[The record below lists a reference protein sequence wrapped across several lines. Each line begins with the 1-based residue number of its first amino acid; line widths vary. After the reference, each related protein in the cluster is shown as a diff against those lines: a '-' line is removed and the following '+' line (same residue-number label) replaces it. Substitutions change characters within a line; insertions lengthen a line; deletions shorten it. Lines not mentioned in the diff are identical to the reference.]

1 MGRRSL
7 RTKWD
12 GALKRIGRA
21 FGRGPAAPA
30 VPIPGSAPEDL
41 SAAADHRSYDIEL
54 QGQQSWSKA
63 DDPARRA
70 GVLARWRTLLRFVN
84 ADHAAAFLAKCGER
98 PERTSGQF
106 TLMVS
111 ARPITLQTKSV
122 VGRTEA
128 TEGECVLLDVE
139 AAHASLPPSGLREL
153 DADAKGLRKGLLHDV
168 YVSRI
173 VEYEFIDLR
182 LPDAIR
188 GPLDDDVVRSALRA
202 QDRDLAREFTSS
214 VASHSQMRLSVGP
227 EKPGAIL
234 AVARYVEERLRA
246 ASYGVFD
253 SKGYRRLLLVPPAMA
268 ACLVLSWFLPLN
280 WPCTLAWFGLFAV
293 LLGIV
298 VATLWRKVPPRH
310 FFLRARTGSA
320 LFFFVIAA
328 FATAYAVADLFDP
341 NVLAS
346 DKATNVGLGNA
357 YLVATGIT
365 FTAGVLTA
373 PLKGLGLQ
381 IAHVQMIVF
390 MATIVNVAIAILR
403 LERPEADQQRA

>member
-1 MGRRSL
+1 MGRGSL
-7 RTKWD
+7 RTQWD
-12 GALKRIGRA
+12 GALNRIGRA
-21 FGRGPAAPA
+21 FGRGTTAPA
-30 VPIPGSAPEDL
+30 SPIPGLGPEDL
-41 SAAADHRSYDIEL
+41 SAESGYNIEL
-54 QGQQSWSKA
+54 RGQQRWSRA

-70 GVLARWRTLLRFVN
+70 AVLARWRTLLRFVYPDK
-84 ADHAAAFLAKCGER
+84 ATAFLAKCGER
-98 PERTSGQF
+98 PERKSGQF
-106 TLMVS
+106 TLTVS
-111 ARPITLQTKSV
+111 ARPIALQSKSFD
-122 VGRTEA
+122 GRTE
-128 TEGECVLLDVE
+128 TTYDECVLLDVE
-139 AAHASLPPSGLREL
+139 AAHRSLPPSGLREL
-153 DADAKGLRKGLLHDV
+153 DTDAKGLRKGLLDDT
-168 YVSRI
+168 YVSR
-173 VEYEFIDLR
+173 VVDYEFIDLR
-182 LPDAIR
+182 LPNAIR
-188 GPLDDDVVRSALRA
+188 GALDDDVVRSALRA
-202 QDRDLAREFTSS
+202 QSLDLRGAFTSS

-227 EKPGAIL
+227 EGPGAIL

-246 ASYGVFD
+246 VSYGVFD
-253 SKGYRRLLLVPPAMA
+253 SKAYRRLLLVPPTMA

-280 WPCTLAWFGLFAV
+280 WPSTLAWFGLFAV
-293 LLGIV
+293 PLGIV

-328 FATAYAVADLFDP
+328 FATAYAAADLFDP

-346 DKATNVGLGNA
+346 DGAKNVGLGNA